1 MKTTVRLTL
10 DGLVRALRVK
20 AHALA
25 EDSERSYGSRLRP
38 PAEHAKPTGRSRRPR
53 ASRELADDRPGR

>member
-25 EDSERSYGSRLRP
+25 DDAEQVYLRDRRMEADGAADAP
-38 PAEHAKPTGRSRRPR
+38 PRPEL
-53 ASRELADDRPGR
+53 SMELAR

>member
-1 MKTTVRLTL
+1 MKMTVRLTL

-25 EDSERSYGSRLRP
+25 EDAEQGYFPPSR
-38 PAEHAKPTGRSRRPR
+38 PAADRAQPTALTRQPT